1 MKNIRLLIVDDDEDY
16 MILLRGI
23 LKDSDLPFEI
33 DEVNS
38 SKSAL
43 AKLGENSYDCVIID
57 YLIPGVSGLEVMKK
71 ARSLGIKTPFILFT
85 AFGGPELAEELIK
98 QGASDFISKDELN
111 RDVLQYKINAVVS
124 EELPDEIQLEDAPIA
139 KQTIGE
145 LMVSP
150 PQSIDSA
157 KTIDEVIEQLN
168 SYGVGSLL
176 VKKDGTYAGI
186 VTKSDLIRKAIS
198 QKLPKNST
206 KVSAVMTTPILALAS
221 ETSAKEAYEFMKNKH
236 IRHLAV
242 TKDNSIVGVVSVNSL
257 TKNNS

>member
-16 MILLRGI
+16 MVLLRDI
-23 LKDSDLPFEI
+23 LKDSDLSFEI

-43 AKLGENSYDCVIID
+43 AKLGESSYDCVIID

-85 AFGGPELAEELIK
+85 AFGDPELAEELIK

-111 RDVLQYKINAVVS
+111 RDILQYKINAIVS

-145 LMVSP
+145 LMASP
-150 PQSIDSA
+150 PQFIDSE

-176 VKKDGTYAGI
+176 VKKDGNYAGI

-206 KVSAVMTTPILALAS
+206 KVSAVMTTSILALAS

-257 TKNNS
+257 TKKKS